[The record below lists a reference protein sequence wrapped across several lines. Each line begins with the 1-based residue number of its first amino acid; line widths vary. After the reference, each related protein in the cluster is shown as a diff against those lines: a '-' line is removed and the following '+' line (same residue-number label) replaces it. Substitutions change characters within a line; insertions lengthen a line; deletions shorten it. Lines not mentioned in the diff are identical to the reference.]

1 MQKTPLTIFTSK
13 RAFFAHSYTL
23 DVQVV
28 AHPLPTCS
36 QKNLQDLNTGLI
48 IFAVQERILIVD
60 DEIEMCLSLSEVL
73 KSRGIDSVICN
84 DPAKAGEIL
93 QRERISLILMDVR
106 MPGIG
111 GLDLLEQ
118 ISGSYGDI
126 PIIMISGYASVDN
139 VVQAMKIGAQNF
151 LEKPLDLKVLVDE
164 INKYITINKEIEPPA
179 DKESVF
185 LMTRNP
191 IMEGVFQ
198 VVRRV
203 APTTAP
209 VIVTGESGTGK
220 EFIAGAIHQL
230 SDRKDKPYI
239 KLNCAAIPDNLLESE
254 LFGFEQGAFTDARSS
269 KQGKFELANGGTIF
283 FDEIGDM
290 SLGIQAKLLRV
301 LQEQEFEKLG
311 GTETIQTDVRVI
323 CATNKDF
330 KELIAQGKFRA
341 DLYYRIS
348 VINIQLP
355 ALKDRREDIPLLI
368 DHYIKEY
375 NHKYQR
381 KVEKLSPE
389 VESILY
395 SHEWPGNIRELKNVL
410 ERSMIFCNCQ
420 CISVKDLPLI
430 YQKDTAEAQNEDHAP
445 LEELY
450 DHLSR
455 QMIQDALDQSDGCK
469 QKAADLLRIHRKT
482 LYNRMKKYG
491 IHV

>member
-1 MQKTPLTIFTSK
+1 
-13 RAFFAHSYTL
+13 
-23 DVQVV
+23 
-28 AHPLPTCS
+28 
-36 QKNLQDLNTGLI
+36 
-48 IFAVQERILIVD
+48 
-60 DEIEMCLSLSEVL
+60 MCLSLAEVL
-73 KSRGIDSVICN
+73 KSHGIDSIICN
-84 DPAKAGEIL
+84 DPVQAGTIL
-93 QRERISLILMDVR
+93 LDKKITLILMDVR

-111 GLDLLEQ
+111 GLDLLPQ
-118 ISGSYGDI
+118 ISADHKDI
-126 PIIMISGYASVDN
+126 PVIMISGYASVDN
-139 VVQAMKIGAQNF
+139 VVQAMKFGAQNF
-151 LEKPLDLKVLVDE
+151 LEKPLDLKVLIDE
-164 INKYITINKEIEPPA
+164 IQKYISSEKEAQPRK
-179 DKESVF
+179 DKDSVF
-185 LMTRNP
+185 LNTRNP
-191 IMEGVFQ
+191 RMENVFQ

-290 SLGIQAKLLRV
+290 SLGIQSKLLRV

-311 GTETIQTDVRVI
+311 GTETIKTDVRVI

-330 KELIAQGKFRA
+330 DALITQGKFRA

-368 DHYIKEY
+368 DHYIDVY
-375 NHKYQR
+375 NQKYQR

-395 SHEWPGNIRELKNVL
+395 SHDWPGNIRELKNVL

-420 CISVKDLPLI
+420 CISVKDLPAV
-430 YQKDTAEAQNEDHAP
+430 YQKDSAEYHKDEQENAP
-445 LEELY
+445 LEDLY

-455 QMIQDALDQSDGCK
+455 QMIQDALDQADGCK
-469 QKAADLLRIHRKT
+469 QKAADLLKIHRKT

-491 IHV
+491 IHA

>member
-1 MQKTPLTIFTSK
+1 LQNSTGGRIIFG
-13 RAFFAHSYTL
+13 
-23 DVQVV
+23 VQETV
-28 AHPLPTCS
+28 
-36 QKNLQDLNTGLI
+36 LI
-48 IFAVQERILIVD
+48 ID
-60 DEIEMCLSLSEVL
+60 DEIEMCLSLAEVL
-73 KSRGIDSVICN
+73 KSHEIESIICN
-84 DPAKAGEIL
+84 DPVQAGAIL
-93 QRERISLILMDVR
+93 LEQKITLILMDVR

-118 ISGSYGDI
+118 ISADYKDI
-126 PIIMISGYASVDN
+126 PVIMISGYASVDN
-139 VVQAMKIGAQNF
+139 VVQAMKFGAQNF
-151 LEKPLDLKVLVDE
+151 LEKPLDLKVLINE
-164 INKYITINKEIEPPA
+164 IQKYISSEKAAQPREEN
-179 DKESVF
+179 ESVY
-185 LMTRNP
+185 LNTRNP
-191 IMEGVFQ
+191 RMENVFQ

-209 VIVTGESGTGK
+209 VIITGESGTGK

-290 SLGIQAKLLRV
+290 SLGIQSKLLRV

-311 GTETIQTDVRVI
+311 GTETIKTDVRVI

-330 KELIAQGKFRA
+330 EALIAQGKFRA

-368 DHYIKEY
+368 DHYIDVY
-375 NHKYQR
+375 NRKYQR

-395 SHEWPGNIRELKNVL
+395 SHDWPGNIRELKNVL

-420 CISVKDLPLI
+420 CISVKDLPVI
-430 YQKDTAEAQNEDHAP
+430 YQKNTAEFQTEEHAP
-445 LEELY
+445 LEDLY

-455 QMIQDALDQSDGCK
+455 QMIQDALDQADGCK
-469 QKAADLLRIHRKT
+469 QKAADILKIHRKT

-491 IHV
+491 IHA